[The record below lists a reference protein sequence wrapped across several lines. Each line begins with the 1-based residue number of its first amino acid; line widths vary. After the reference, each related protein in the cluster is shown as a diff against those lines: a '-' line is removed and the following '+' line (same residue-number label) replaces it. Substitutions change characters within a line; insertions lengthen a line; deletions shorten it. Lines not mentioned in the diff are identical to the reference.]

1 MMAGIDSIFDVGAR
15 ALSAQMTRMNTVAS
29 NLANAGTLTGS
40 PETAYRAI
48 RPVFET
54 EYASQMG
61 DRSLAT
67 VNVEGVV
74 SLDRVPAKVYQ
85 PDHPQADPDGYVY
98 EAAVN
103 VDEEMVDMVEAGSQ
117 YKNTLEAISTLRA
130 LMAKTASMG
139 Q

>member
-1 MMAGIDSIFDVGAR
+1 M
-15 ALSAQMTRMNTVAS
+15 
-29 NLANAGTLTGS
+29 
-40 PETAYRAI
+40 
-48 RPVFET
+48 
-54 EYASQMG
+54 
-61 DRSLAT
+61 
-67 VNVEGVV
+67 
-74 SLDRVPAKVYQ
+74 SLDRDPAKIYQ

-103 VDEEMVDMVEAGSQ
+103 VDEEMVDMVEASSQ